1 MQVEFESA
9 VISRL
14 HSKDV
19 DSNKKVG
26 WLLPAI
32 DVHCEHLRY
41 RCFHVAH
48 LLGPEFESVY
58 LTGRA
63 QVRDAI
69 PGLAVLIV
77 LNRVDRGLL
86 ELAQI
91 ARDSG
96 VPVFL
101 DLSEDLLH
109 PRHARNRSGLNL
121 MNFLGAASFLQGV
134 TVPSAPLADR
144 LENYAINNGVSGLQ
158 IHVVPDAAETW
169 DVYRATVEAVL
180 GVDAGS
186 DLDILPE
193 KDLLAPKQVIWW
205 GDFGSSHGNSGIF
218 SLRRYLGALRSVNRD
233 IPLELVVLSNNEAVY
248 RAMVHE
254 CGFPTRYVEL
264 TPSALYSELTVA
276 DVALIASGN
285 DEFATVQSSA
295 RVLHALAADVPVITD
310 KGPALAEFEESI
322 FSGRIS
328 DALHNSL
335 GPSRTRLVRP
345 LMNSAKL
352 PLARYSPSQTTKIW
366 SGLLS
371 MACDERSQQQFQ
383 KRPGKTLFVV
393 ERGDSMAFFRGLI
406 SAANALQDLEFDLL
420 ISTEFIED
428 HPEIDP
434 VLRKVR
440 TIPRFFS
447 GACPGALN
455 VMSGVSA
462 LVVDRPFAPVAS
474 ALCRVAKRLGVPIIT
489 AAEAA
494 TGSLDGLVRK
504 PDLEPV
510 ARSVI
515 RAGRYEERIDPD
527 GGVDW
532 AFLVDR
538 KAKGWI
544 LDAICREI
552 GSRQPS
558 SWTVVYHPEA
568 GPPAKNVFY
577 SHYALFEK
585 RNVKSNSGAFGDP
598 KVFVWYTHP
607 REENP
612 VTVAK
617 RLLAFEQVTK
627 VVFACESNRR
637 VWVNRGLS
645 EDKTAVVLGGAD
657 GTAFGFHERGTGV
670 IGLSSSFYE
679 RKNPDRLLEVV
690 KLLPHRQFL
699 LLGRNWNRYARFEE
713 LRALANFS
721 YRTAPYREYPSI
733 YATFD
738 VFLSMSSL
746 EGGPIPLIEAM
757 MCNAVPVASRTGFAP
772 DVIRHGRNGFIFDL
786 DASAVEIAELIDAAY
801 SLPGNVRKTVEL
813 YDWDNFSASV
823 VNLAK

>member
-14 HSKDV
+14 HPTDLAA
-19 DSNKKVG
+19 DKKVG
-26 WLLPAI
+26 WLLPAK
-32 DVHCEHLRY
+32 DVHCERLRY
-41 RCFHVAH
+41 RCFHVAN

-63 QVRDAI
+63 QVREAI
-69 PGLAVLIV
+69 AGLAVLIIV
-77 LNRVDRGLL
+77 DRVDGGIV

-91 ARDSG
+91 ARASG

-109 PRHARNRSGLNL
+109 PRHTRNRFGLNL
-121 MNFLGAASFLQGV
+121 MNFLGVASFLQGV

-144 LENYAINNGVSGLQ
+144 LDAYAKNNGVSGLR
-158 IHVVPDAAETW
+158 IHVVPDVAETW
-169 DVYRATVEAVL
+169 DVYRATVETVS
-180 GVDAGS
+180 GVYVG
-186 DLDILPE
+186 DLEIPAD

-205 GDFGSSHGNSGIF
+205 GDFGSSHSNSGIF
-218 SLRRYLGALRSVNRD
+218 NLRRYLGPLRSVHRD

-248 RAMVHE
+248 RAVVHE
-254 CGFPTRYVEL
+254 CGFPTRYVQQ
-264 TPSALYSELTVA
+264 TPSALHSELMVA

-295 RVLHALAADVPVITD
+295 RVLQALAAEVPVITE
-310 KGPALAEFEESI
+310 KGPTLAEFEESVYY
-322 FSGRIS
+322 GRIS
-328 DALHNSL
+328 DALNDCL
-335 GPSRTRLVRP
+335 GPSRARLIPP
-345 LMNSAKL
+345 LMKSAKAAL
-352 PLARYSPSQTTKIW
+352 GRYTPSQAAKIW
-366 SGLLS
+366 LGLLS
-371 MACDERSQQQFQ
+371 KAWDER
-383 KRPGKTLFVV
+383 KLRRVADRPGRTLFVV
-393 ERGDSMAFFRGLI
+393 ERGDSMTFFRGLI
-406 SAANALQDLEFDLL
+406 SAANALEDFEFELL
-420 ISTEFIED
+420 IATEFLED

-447 GACPGALN
+447 DSHLSADAQ
-455 VMSGVSA
+455 MSGISA
-462 LVVDRPFAPVAS
+462 LVVDRPLAPVAS
-474 ALCRVAKRLGVPIIT
+474 ALCRVAKRHGLPIMT

-494 TGSLDGLVRK
+494 TGSLDGLVVK
-504 PDLEPV
+504 QEPESISQNV
-510 ARSVI
+510 L
-515 RAGRYEERIDPD
+515 RAGQYEERLNPD
-527 GGVDW
+527 GSVEW

-538 KAKGWI
+538 KARGWI

-552 GSRQPS
+552 GSRQPC
-558 SWTVVYHPEA
+558 SWKVVYHPEPA
-568 GPPAKNVFY
+568 PPAKNLFY
-577 SHYALFEK
+577 SHYALLEK
-585 RNVKSNSGAFGDP
+585 KNVTRKLETVGDP

-612 VTVAK
+612 LTVAK

-627 VVFACESNRR
+627 VVFACESNRQA
-637 VWVNRGLS
+637 WVSRGLS

-657 GTAFGFHERGTGV
+657 GSMFRFHERGSGV
-670 IGLSSSFYE
+670 VGLSSSFYE

-713 LRALANFS
+713 LRALANFG
-721 YRTAPYREYPSI
+721 YRSAPYREYPSI

-757 MCNAVPVASRTGFAP
+757 MCNAVPVASRTGLAP
-772 DVIRHGRNGFIFDL
+772 DVIQHGRNGFIFDL
-786 DASAVEIAELIDAAY
+786 DASAVEIAELIEAAY
-801 SLPGNVRKTVEL
+801 SLPGNVRETVQR